1 MFEFWRGL
9 LGAGWAV
16 LLGLLQFENPAIFEG
31 ERQLMAKPLPAPND
45 GFTQLFAFLIE
56 LINMLHRAPVCDVS
70 VVTLSKEAVQHAAA
84 GEKANVPFVQGRYG
98 PAAHFLLFPD
108 QHATRVLRCDWTV
121 NRLLNLVER
130 QACVMNHGRRRRWN
144 DIAFRHI
151 RIERWDQTRPIPC
164 TQEVVYSP
172 RLATCM

>member
-84 GEKANVPFVQGRYG
+84 GEKACPLCKGVTGLPLIFCCFRTSTPRAFCV
-98 PAAHFLLFPD
+98 
-108 QHATRVLRCDWTV
+108 AT
-121 NRLLNLVER
+121 ER
-130 QACVMNHGRRRRWN
+130 S
-144 DIAFRHI
+144 IASSI
-151 RIERWDQTRPIPC
+151 W
-164 TQEVVYSP
+164 S
-172 RLATCM
+172 